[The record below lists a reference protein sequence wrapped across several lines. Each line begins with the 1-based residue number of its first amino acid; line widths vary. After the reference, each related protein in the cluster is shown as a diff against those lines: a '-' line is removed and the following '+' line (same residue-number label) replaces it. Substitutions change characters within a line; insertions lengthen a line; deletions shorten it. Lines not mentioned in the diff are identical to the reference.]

1 MDMSDVQEKM
11 KAARA
16 QVALFVS
23 NDAFNALDAQL
34 AGLAQQPGTA
44 RFTTQMEVCWHLR
57 QRDCARALDMA
68 DEIEA
73 LLSSVDLPEVEK
85 DVCKGRL
92 LLVRAEV
99 NALFADLSEAE
110 VMIHAAIGLFDGAN
124 DAIGRGD
131 ARWLLS
137 FVATE
142 QGFEQKSDE
151 ALASAMQDFATI
163 GNEIRFEVTHARRI
177 AMAMFDDV
185 NQTTLQIAQSFPETS
200 QYVDPVAAWLNA
212 SRAYAAAL
220 TDDPTGGIKYFLHSY
235 ELALNTGQLR
245 LAQVCAANTAEA
257 FAMLGDLDSALEWS
271 EIALSLA
278 RKSRWPG
285 SIGVCL
291 MQAGDVLRLL
301 GRQDEARIFL
311 REALDLME
319 PLAGSRNYA
328 LVLANLG
335 QLALDSGHHQ
345 EAFDWFL
352 REETSL
358 GINTDADLLL
368 KAWRGQANALSRLK
382 RPEDAQSRVKDS
394 LALALKSNNAEEQ
407 IKALC
412 VLAELH
418 TDHDLA
424 APEGMT
430 APTPS
435 LHFLKQAIAM
445 GESITGYTVPADLLQ
460 QCASAYAKCNEFRA
474 AYEYSQT
481 ANAVRNGMSSADARK
496 RVLAMTI
503 RREMDLSRADIEHH
517 KRLSETLQE
526 TLGTLETLGT
536 IGREITASLDVN
548 AIFEALYRHINGLLD
563 AYSFFLCIADE
574 KGEVLTL
581 AFGIENGIK
590 VPTMQWRIAESKSNV
605 ARCAR
610 EKREIVSGW
619 ENTTLIPSTQ
629 PTQTML
635 FAPMIAANRLIGVM
649 SIQSLQANAYGER
662 ERSIFRTVCAY
673 GAIALDNAVAYT
685 AVETARRK
693 SALHEQEL
701 RVAATAFESQEGMI
715 ITDPKN
721 KILRINSAFTRITG
735 FSAEQVVGQSPNL
748 LRSSRHDEKFYRDID
763 QTLIS
768 SGTWQGEVWALHQN
782 GEALPLWLTITVV
795 RNNDGEVEHHVFN
808 LVDITERKMAEDE
821 IRHLAY
827 YDPLTNLP
835 NRRLLLDR
843 LRQAVAKSSR
853 NNNAGALLFVDLDNF
868 KQLNDTQGH
877 EIGDILLENVALRIL
892 SCVREVDTVAR
903 LGGDEFVILLEDL
916 NEDSEHA
923 ADNVKSIAIKILESL
938 NQAYLLNGKEH
949 LSTSS
954 IGVCMFKGKNVLVDE
969 LLKQADLAM
978 YQAKSAGRNTFRFF
992 DPEMQIAVSARA
1004 VMQTDLRHAVTHQQF
1019 KLLYQVQVDSEGYS
1033 IGVEALVRWI
1043 HPERGVVSPLQFIPL
1058 AEETGLILPLGQ
1070 WILETACKQLKQW
1083 AGQAETAHLNIAV
1096 NISARQ
1102 FHDPQFVEKVLAVL
1116 EQTDINPH
1124 RLKLELTESLLLIDV
1139 DGVVEKMNALKAAGV
1154 NFSLDDFG
1162 TGYSSLSYL
1171 KRLPLSQLKVDQ
1183 TFVRDILVD
1192 VNDMA
1197 IVNAIVTLGKNLGMD
1212 VIAEGVETDQQRK
1225 SLESCGCSMFQ
1236 GYFFGRPMP
1245 IEDLKLTLRA
1255 SSLA

>member
-1 MDMSDVQEKM
+1 MDMSAPQEKM
-11 KAARA
+11 KTANERI
-16 QVALFVS
+16 ALFIS
-23 NDAFNALDAQL
+23 NDAFDLLDARLAQL
-34 AGLAQQPGTA
+34 AERPSNERLHLL
-44 RFTTQMEVCWHLR
+44 MEVCWHVR
-57 QRDCARALDMA
+57 QRDCMRALDLA
-68 DEIEA
+68 DEIGVLLPIVA
-73 LLSSVDLPEVEK
+73 LPGLEE
-85 DVCKGRL
+85 DVCRARL

-110 VMIHAAIGLFDGAN
+110 VLIHAAISLFDRAN

-142 QGFEQKSDE
+142 QGLEKKSDE
-151 ALASAMQDFATI
+151 ALALAMEDFAST
-163 GNEIRFEVTHARRI
+163 GNEIRLEVTHARRI
-177 AMAMFDDV
+177 AMAMFEDV
-185 NQTTLQIAQSFPETS
+185 NRTTSQIAQAFPEST
-200 QYVDPVAAWLNA
+200 QYADPVAAWLNA

-220 TDDPTGGIKYFLHSY
+220 TDDPTGGIKYFLQAY
-235 ELALNTGQLR
+235 ELSLNTGQLR

-271 EIALSLA
+271 ELALSLA
-278 RKSRWPG
+278 RKSFWPG

-311 REALDLME
+311 REALDLMA

-335 QLALDSGHHQ
+335 QLALDAGHHQ
-345 EAFDWFL
+345 EALDWFL

-358 GINTDADLLL
+358 GVNTDADLLL

-382 RPEDAQSRVKDS
+382 RHEDAQSRVKDS
-394 LALALKSNNAEEQ
+394 LALAIKSNNAEEQ

-418 TDHDLA
+418 TDHDLVP
-424 APEGMT
+424 PEGMT
-430 APTPS
+430 APSPT
-435 LHFLKQAIAM
+435 LHFLKQAIAL
-445 GESITGYTVPADLLQ
+445 GESITGYTVPAELLQ
-460 QCASAYAKCNEFRA
+460 QCASAYARCNDFHA
-474 AYEYSQT
+474 AYEYSQS
-481 ANAVRNGMSSADARK
+481 ANAVRNGMRNAEARK

-503 RREMDLSRADIEHH
+503 RREMDLSRADVEHH
-517 KRLSETLQE
+517 KRLSETLQDS
-526 TLGTLETLGT
+526 LVTLEALGA
-536 IGREITASLDVN
+536 IGREITASLDEN
-548 AIFEALYRHINGLLD
+548 AIFEALYRHINRLLD
-563 AYSFFLCIADE
+563 AYSFFLCLTDE
-574 KGEVLTL
+574 KGEMLTL
-581 AFGIENGIK
+581 AYGIENGLR
-590 VPTMQWRIAESKSNV
+590 VPSVQWSVASSKSNV

-619 ENTTLIPSTQ
+619 ENTTLIPSTE
-629 PTQTML
+629 PTKTML

-685 AVETARRK
+685 AVESARRK

-701 RVAATAFESQEGMI
+701 RIAATAFESQEAMI
-715 ITDPKN
+715 ITDPN
-721 KILRINSAFTRITG
+721 NRILRINRAFTLITG
-735 FSAEQVVGQSPNL
+735 FSAEQVVGRSPNL
-748 LRSSRHDEKFYRDID
+748 LRSSRHDEKFYQDINAS
-763 QTLIS
+763 LLS
-768 SGTWQGEVWALHQN
+768 CGTWQGEVWGRHYSGA
-782 GEALPLWLTITVV
+782 ALPLWLTITIV
-795 RNNDGEVEHHVFN
+795 RNNEGEIEHHVFN
-808 LVDITERKMAEDE
+808 MVDITERKMAEDE
-821 IRHLAY
+821 IKHLAY

-877 EIGDILLENVALRIL
+877 EIGDILLESVALRIL
-892 SCVREVDTVAR
+892 GCVREVDTVAR

-923 ADNVKSIAIKILESL
+923 ADNVKSIAIKILDSL
-938 NQAYLLNGKEH
+938 NQPYLLNGKEH
-949 LSTSS
+949 LNTSS
-954 IGVCMFKGKNVLVDE
+954 IGVCMFKGKNMLVDE

-978 YQAKSAGRNTFRFF
+978 YQAKSAGRNTYRFF

-1004 VMQTDLRHAVTHQQF
+1004 AMQTDLRHAVTHQQF
-1019 KLLYQVQVDSEGYS
+1019 KLVYQVQVDSEGYS
-1033 IGVEALVRWI
+1033 IGVEALVRWN
-1043 HPERGVVSPLQFIPL
+1043 HPERGVISPLQFIPL

-1070 WILETACKQLKQW
+1070 WILETACQQLKLWGEQE
-1083 AGQAETAHLNIAV
+1083 ETAHLNIAV

-1102 FHDPQFVEKVLAVL
+1102 FHDVQFVEKVLAVL
-1116 EQTDINPH
+1116 EQTRIDPH

-1139 DGVVEKMNALKAAGV
+1139 DGVVAKMNALKAAGV

-1192 VNDMA
+1192 ANDMA

-1212 VIAEGVETDQQRK
+1212 VIAEGVETDEQRK
-1225 SLESCGCSMFQ
+1225 VTRILWLLHVSRLFLWQAAANRRS
-1236 GYFFGRPMP
+1236 
-1245 IEDLKLTLRA
+1245 
-1255 SSLA
+1255 